1 MWRLCELLSKDCAK
15 SGHVHT
21 KFVLPFSD
29 MYFYYFACCL
39 TVFCKDFFIRRFCN
53 FYLFQ
58 GAASFDIGSFAIV
71 LVLQFT
77 AVFKFMNTFQTE
89 VVAESRAMVPDCRN
103 RLKKAVQDLDILLVS
118 LSKQIR
124 SFLKIQITISIEL
137 IKECGLFCPWD
148 FVVFIDCSFLS
159 LVRYHSPW

>member
-1 MWRLCELLSKDCAK
+1 M
-15 SGHVHT
+15 
-21 KFVLPFSD
+21 
-29 MYFYYFACCL
+29 
-39 TVFCKDFFIRRFCN
+39 
-53 FYLFQ
+53 
-58 GAASFDIGSFAIV
+58 
-71 LVLQFT
+71 LQFT

-137 IKECGLFCPWD
+137 IKERGLFCP
-148 FVVFIDCSFLS
+148 
-159 LVRYHSPW
+159 